1 MNYIWKQAM
10 GFDYFA
16 ATVDVHIHSETSFS
30 YLGMMTML
38 NHNSLVFSNNFPYC
52 HTSYVQSKIWSRDI
66 WAKHIGWD
74 EVMKCIFITIRDQSG
89 HWEVGDVKGEEDDHN
104 DNPLTVP
111 L

>member
-1 MNYIWKQAM
+1 M
-10 GFDYFA
+10 GFYYFSA
-16 ATVDVHIHSETSFS
+16 MVDVHIHSQTSFS

-52 HTSYVQSKIWSRDI
+52 HTSYVQSKKLELRYMS
-66 WAKHIGWD
+66 KETGQD
-74 EVMKCIFITIRDQSG
+74 EVMQCIFINLRDQSG
-89 HWEVGDVKGEEDDHN
+89 DWEVGDVKGEEGDNN